1 NAAPQMA
8 AVGHVAVLALDAL
21 TREPARLP
29 LGVGVLEELAV
40 QREALGRELVATL
53 AELGAQERGSAGH
66 AVVRER
72 LAWRGRGER
81 PVAARRAEPL
91 VGTDVTARAHE
102 PTGAEGGVV
111 HRVRASSRAVGDA
124 RRLLGE
130 GRVAGGA
137 AQRRPGMAREHLDE
151 AAWDP

>member
-1 NAAPQMA
+1 MWQSWHWTPSRAKR
-8 AVGHVAVLALDAL
+8 LAFHS
-21 TREPARLP
+21 RYVFSRSLP
-29 LGVGVLEELAV
+29 FSA
-40 QREALGRELVATL
+40 L

-102 PTGAEGGVV
+102 PSGAEGGIVN
-111 HRVRASSRAVGDA
+111 RVRASSRAVGDA

-130 GRVAGGA
+130 GRVAREA
-137 AQRRPGMAREHLDE
+137 AQR
-151 AAWDP
+151 